1 MIWQGNDSPRGHS
14 TSARANRE
22 GQKPVST
29 QASPAELVDGLSATV
44 EKDGRLKF
52 ALTRKRKAFAHL
64 TLPASQAGEIAAN
77 ALGGAYDA
85 HDQAIMGLVPPAQR
99 KESYPFVRI
108 TGLGLGP
115 CTIDGHACLVVRV
128 GASELGLAFPKDKL
142 KQFAQWLAAAESL
155 N

>member
-64 TLPASQAGEIAAN
+64 TLPANQAGEIAAN

-85 HDQAIMGLVPPAQR
+85 HDQALMGLVPPAER
-99 KESYPFVRI
+99 KTSYPFVRI

-115 CTIDGHACLVVRV
+115 CTIEDHAPSS
-128 GASELGLAFPKDKL
+128 ASPSPRTSSSSSPNGSPPPK
-142 KQFAQWLAAAESL
+142 A
-155 N
+155 